1 MMGESALSKASGW
14 LGDRAG
20 DLTLWP
26 RNLIRDLPDRARRLA
41 DATGQMLAAPPA
53 TRQQDA
59 NQPGGAGALP
69 RAGALMAH
77 LSDLVGTPEA
87 FRILWHMLTHNSR
100 LSPSEIA
107 YVASVLGPNA
117 IRYRDV
123 RVAEGGI
130 LNAIFRLNRGR
141 AFTTFH
147 TINLPG
153 KDGAGRSMEGLI
165 VHELVHVLQHERL
178 GSVYIGQ
185 CLRAQRTEGYAY
197 GRAAGLRAARDR
209 GKRLCD
215 FNREQQAQIAEDYY
229 NRRRAGDDVTAYEPF
244 IQDLREG
251 II

>member
-1 MMGESALSKASGW
+1 MNRALGW

-41 DATGQMLAAPPA
+41 EMTGKIVIPQLATPQRDVNQAATSDALS
-53 TRQQDA
+53 
-59 NQPGGAGALP
+59 
-69 RAGALMAH
+69 RAGAVLAH

-87 FRILWHMLTHNSR
+87 FRILWHAVTHNSR

-107 YVASVLGPNA
+107 YVTSVLGPNA

-130 LNAIFRLNRGR
+130 LNLIFRLNRER

-153 KDGAGRSMEGLI
+153 ENGAGRSLEGLI

-185 CLRAQRTEGYAY
+185 CLRAQRTEGYDY
-197 GRAAGLRAARDR
+197 GGVEGLRTARDQ
-209 GKRLCD
+209 GKRLRD

-229 NRRRAGDDVTAYEPF
+229 NYCRVGADVTAYEPF
-244 IQDLREG
+244 IRDLQEG
-251 II
+251 EI